1 MELHSL
7 YAGWTEI
14 VLTHYLT
21 GGSGEKS
28 AMKHVKMTAFDCPD
42 AWFQALSHIWNEGDA
57 FQVGYGSEE
66 TETKKLNLSIEINC
80 PETRPLVSDKAP
92 CDIKYIQGYA
102 LEYLWCGEKQ
112 DETYTYGSRLNNPIN
127 QIAEAIERYA
137 QEQRDR
143 QVTLVVRVPE
153 DIKKYVGAKRHEPPC
168 LSIIDTEILEG
179 KMHLTCYFR
188 SWDAYAGLPA
198 NIAGLQL
205 FNEAFVSEIN
215 RRGNLSLKTG
225 KLIFH
230 SKNCHIYQRQFKLV
244 KELLEPKS
252 SVDNISR
259 MSKTMKGTS
268 KEEQGK

>member
-1 MELHSL
+1 M
-7 YAGWTEI
+7 
-14 VLTHYLT
+14 VV
-21 GGSGEKS
+21 
-28 AMKHVKMTAFDCPD
+28 KHVKISAFDCPD
-42 AWFQALSHIWNEGDA
+42 AWFQALSHIWNEGDV
-57 FQVGYGSEE
+57 FRVGYGSEE
-66 TETKKLNLSIEINC
+66 TETKKLNLSIEITR
-80 PETRPLVSDKAP
+80 PENRPLVSDKAP
-92 CDIKYIQGYA
+92 CDIKYVQGYA

-112 DETYTYGSRLNNPIN
+112 DETYTYGSRLNKPIN
-127 QIAEAIERYA
+127 QIEEAVNRYV

-143 QVTLVVRVPE
+143 QVTLVIRLPE
-153 DIKKYVGAKRHEPPC
+153 DIKKYVGTKRHEPPC
-168 LSIIDTEILEG
+168 LSLIDTEILDG

-215 RRGNLSLKTG
+215 ARGNLSLETG

-252 SVDNISR
+252 SASTVPR
-259 MSKTMKGTS
+259 MATTMKGAS
-268 KEEQGK
+268 KEPEAEE